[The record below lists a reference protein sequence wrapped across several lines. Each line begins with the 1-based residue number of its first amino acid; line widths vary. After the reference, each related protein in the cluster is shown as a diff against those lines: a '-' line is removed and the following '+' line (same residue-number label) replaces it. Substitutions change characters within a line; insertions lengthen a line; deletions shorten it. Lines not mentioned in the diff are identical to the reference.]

1 MLTVVNHSFI
11 AEPLL
16 LLFHLQLP
24 HKPQVLIISHISRLT
39 LSHLSHHLLT
49 LTDFATYKLHSN
61 ELSHHDLLWLLQW
74 SSVPSELVARTHRY
88 WLEWAWRS
96 PSGSCSLYWPLSSLC
111 YSVRRGTNGKSKGM
125 HVPVKYDRIKDLWDF
140 LFYVMV
146 KYIEKRYLVWHPV
159 ACSILRV
166 FFSFKGKCL
175 WTLQRVDKA
184 WIGWTEIG

>member
-16 LLFHLQLP
+16 LLFHLQPP

-61 ELSHHDLLWLLQW
+61 ELSDPDLLWLLQW
-74 SSVPSELVARTHRY
+74 FSVPSGLVARTHRY

-111 YSVRRGTNGKSKGM
+111 YSVRRGTYGKSKGM
-125 HVPVKYDRIKDLWDF
+125 HVRTSEVWQDQRSLW
-140 LFYVMV
+140 L
-146 KYIEKRYLVWHPV
+146 KRYLVWHPV
-159 ACSILRV
+159 ACSILRL
-166 FFSFKGKCL
+166 FFLLKGNVYEL
-175 WTLQRVDKA
+175 YRGSTRH
-184 WIGWTEIG
+184 E

>member
-61 ELSHHDLLWLLQW
+61 ELSDPDLLWLLQW
-74 SSVPSELVARTHRY
+74 SSALPELVVRTHRY

-96 PSGSCSLYWPLSSLC
+96 PSGSCSLYWLLSSLC

-125 HVPVKYDRIKDLWDF
+125 HVPVKYDRIKDLW
-140 LFYVMV
+140 L
-146 KYIEKRYLVWHPV
+146 KRYLVWHPV

-166 FFSFKGKCL
+166 SFFLVKGNVYEL
-175 WTLQRVDKA
+175 YRGSTRH
-184 WIGWTEIG
+184 E

>member
-16 LLFHLQLP
+16 LLFRLQLP

-61 ELSHHDLLWLLQW
+61 ELSDPDLLWLLQW
-74 SSVPSELVARTHRY
+74 SSALPGLVAWTHRY

-125 HVPVKYDRIKDLWDF
+125 YVPVKYNRIKDLWLSVLCNGKVYRKKIFSVTSCCMQHTLFF
-140 LFYVMV
+140 L
-146 KYIEKRYLVWHPV
+146 L
-159 ACSILRV
+159 
-166 FFSFKGKCL
+166 KGNVYEL
-175 WTLQRVDKA
+175 YRGSTRH
-184 WIGWTEIG
+184 E